1 MSRGGSRSATCSWT
15 PVVSRAKV
23 LLVHDTGS
31 LPTRSHEPLPRET
44 YRARFDP
51 GPDVPEPQRS
61 AMIAAGIEAHMLRMR
76 RAKRAVAAQRRL
88 ETALDEAAEL
98 DDEAS

>member
-1 MSRGGSRSATCSWT
+1 MAAHDPAERTELARLAALSRWAKEPDRLAATQ
-15 PVVSRAKV
+15 AA
-23 LLVHDTGS
+23 
-31 LPTRSHEPLPRET
+31 RET

>member
-1 MSRGGSRSATCSWT
+1 MAAHDPAERAELARLAALSRWAKEPDRLAAT
-15 PVVSRAKV
+15 RAA
-23 LLVHDTGS
+23 
-31 LPTRSHEPLPRET
+31 RET